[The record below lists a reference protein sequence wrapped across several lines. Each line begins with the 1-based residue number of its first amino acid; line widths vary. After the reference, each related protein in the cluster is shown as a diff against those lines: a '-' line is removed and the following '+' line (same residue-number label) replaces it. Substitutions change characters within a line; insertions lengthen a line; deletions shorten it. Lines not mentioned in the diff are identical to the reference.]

1 MIDSHCH
8 LDLPAFDDDLDDVL
22 QRAKEAGVSGFLIPG
37 TTPAGWQKQLD
48 IQANHTNIHLAFGI
62 HPWFI
67 RGALDDALS
76 DLQQMVA
83 THRDRVCAIGEIG
96 LDATIELPLAEQET
110 WLLAQIEVAKQSKL
124 PVILHH
130 LKTHHRL
137 PALIKQSGF
146 TYGGVVHAF
155 SGNAQV
161 AKQYIDLGF
170 KLGVGGTV
178 TYSRGQKTLNAVV
191 EVGLDNILL
200 ETDSPDMPVY
210 GYQGQRN
217 EPARL
222 VNVVGIF
229 AEAFCTSPEIISART
244 NTHFRQLFIQP

>member
-67 RGALDDALS
+67 QGALDDALS

-110 WLLAQIEVAKQSKL
+110 WLLAQIEVAKHCKL

-146 TYGGVVHAF
+146 THGGVVHAF

-178 TYSRGQKTLNAVV
+178 TYPRGQKTLNAVV

-222 VNVVGIF
+222 RDI
-229 AEAFCTSPEIISART
+229 ARSTARAFQVPIHELSLKSDS
-244 NTHFRQLFIQP
+244 NFNDVFR